1 MCESARYPHMVT
13 ANPHKLAE
21 LSAKLLLLCSGGYRT
36 ARPARLSRAQGRPAD
51 VALSP
56 ETISQ
61 DAEHRPTG
69 GVQATDVWR
78 QIRPK

>member
-1 MCESARYPHMVT
+1 MVT
-13 ANPHKLAE
+13 VNPDKLAE
-21 LSAKLLLLCSGGYRT
+21 LSANLLLLCSDGYRT

-61 DAEHRPTG
+61 EGQHRPTS
-69 GVQATDVWR
+69 GVEATGVWR
-78 QIRPK
+78 QIRPN